1 MILDRTWGDSL
12 RGPMGWPGTIGAD
25 NEPQSDNT
33 LLVDRRDYLAF
44 ADPQKKDKKVE
55 TRSGISNVL
64 TLICEASHFERPAG
78 DFAHGRNEKVKA
90 CAPAFNS
97 PAASFESTK
106 YLWRWSKIVYID
118 DSCGE
123 GLRGLLRQVVSDTAC
138 DGPVRIFAGE
148 FVGIGAGVRMRRTVG
163 IAFKG
168 NGGHRNDRIFRKPPV
183 KIGILGLAFS

>member
-12 RGPMGWPGTIGAD
+12 RRPMAWPGTTGAD
-25 NEPQSDNT
+25 NEPQADNT

-97 PAASFESTK
+97 PAASSE
-106 YLWRWSKIVYID
+106 YKIFVALVKD
-118 DSCGE
+118 CLHRRQLRRRPAGPLAASC
-123 GLRGLLRQVVSDTAC
+123 
-138 DGPVRIFAGE
+138 VRY
-148 FVGIGAGVRMRRTVG
+148 R
-163 IAFKG
+163 
-168 NGGHRNDRIFRKPPV
+168 
-183 KIGILGLAFS
+183 L